1 MRFNASKLVPGIAE
15 VRAQPGGFKILF
27 TRPVDRQ
34 RAGSLEN
41 YSLISYTRVST
52 PAYGGSDKGRRVEKP
67 SRAVVAADGMSV
79 ELQLDDLRQGFVYEF
94 RLKNLAGSSQTPFH
108 PAEAYYTLR
117 SIPR

>member
-1 MRFNASKLVPGIAE
+1 MCIRDS
-15 VRAQPGGFKILF
+15 LF

-52 PAYGGSDKGRRVEKP
+52 PAYGGSDKRRRVEKP